1 MASIRKAKKFGIYK
15 APKYTKERAK
25 IMAETR
31 ALVDKA
37 NRRLKGLESAGYK
50 GTWAS
55 KKLANRLDTKVLKA
69 MDKKGRIKVNRNL
82 TNTQLLSIQKAT
94 KQFLTSE
101 TSKVSGIRRV
111 KNSTLESLKATL
123 SKDMNMSDK
132 DIESAYEMLSDKD
145 FDYFNKDDR
154 IGASTMWA
162 LIEDAIEYEQ
172 KESTFIQNLLNIM
185 DFSNDNDAI
194 NKAKRLYDKYVL

>member
-1 MASIRKAKKFGIYK
+1 MASIRKSKKLGIYK

-55 KKLANRLDTKVLKA
+55 KKLANRLDTKVLNA
-69 MDKKGRIKVNRNL
+69 MDKKGRIKVNKNL
-82 TNTQLLSIQKAT
+82 TNTQLLSVQKAT
-94 KQFLTSE
+94 KQFLTSA
-101 TSKVSGIRRV
+101 TSRPSGIKSVRE
-111 KNSTLESLKATL
+111 KTIDSLRATL
-123 SKDMNMSDK
+123 SKDVNLSDI
-132 DIESAYEMLSDKD
+132 DVESAYDMLSDKD

-172 KESTFIQNLLNIM
+172 TESTFIQNLLNIM
-185 DFSNDNDAI
+185 DFSNDMDAV

>member
-1 MASIRKAKKFGIYK
+1 MASIRKSKKLGIYK

-55 KKLANRLDTKVLKA
+55 KKLSNRLDTKVLNA
-69 MDKKGRIKVNRNL
+69 MDKKGRIKVNKNL
-82 TNTQLLSIQKAT
+82 TNTQLLSVQKAT
-94 KQFLTSE
+94 KQFLSSE
-101 TSKVSGIRRV
+101 TSRVSGIKRV
-111 KNSTLESLKATL
+111 KNNTLESLKATL

-162 LIEDAIEYEQ
+162 LIEDAIEYEEH
-172 KESTFIQNLLNIM
+172 ESTFIQNLLNIM
-185 DFSNDNDAI
+185 DFSNDKDAI

>member
-1 MASIRKAKKFGIYK
+1 MASIRKSKKLGIYK
-15 APKYTKERAK
+15 SPKYTKERAK

-55 KKLANRLDTKVLKA
+55 KKLTNRLDTKVLNA
-69 MDKKGRIKVNRNL
+69 MNKKGRIKVNKNL

-185 DFSNDNDAI
+185 DFSNDKDAI

>member
-1 MASIRKAKKFGIYK
+1 MASIRKSKKLGIYK
-15 APKYTKERAK
+15 APKYTKDRAK

-55 KKLANRLDTKVLKA
+55 KKLSNRLDTKVLSA
-69 MDKKGRIKVNRNL
+69 MDKKGRIKVNKNL
-82 TNTQLLSIQKAT
+82 TNTQLLSVQKAT
-94 KQFLTSE
+94 KQFLASE
-101 TSKVSGIRRV
+101 TSKVSGIKRV
-111 KNSTLESLKATL
+111 KNNTLESLKATL
-123 SKDMNMSDK
+123 SKDMNMSDE
-132 DIESAYEMLSDKD
+132 DVETAYDMLSDKD

-172 KESTFIQNLLNIM
+172 TESTFINNLLNIM
-185 DFSNDNDAI
+185 DFSNDMDAI
-194 NKAKRLYDKYVL
+194 NRAKRLYEKYVL